1 MKRLLVAIIVSLVLV
16 SFTTPVFAQDPP
28 DTQVGVTVVTP
39 GDVDLDVGIN
49 AGGDVDVTVDGVD
62 LDETARM
69 ARFAYSDA
77 KRNEGKGFVTHIEWY
92 NYWNKE
98 MRPYAQAL
106 ANMDSVLGIL
116 ANAETKLM
124 QGQDLTTAE
133 IKAIN
138 RALAD
143 WKLEV
148 GGSLV
153 DVNFAISGIKAQE
166 EKTWNQLMYGAE
178 AHIANLDTQL
188 AEQQQALTNLQADT
202 KAEQDIANLNYVN
215 LLNYTD
221 YLQRQ
226 YLYYFW
232 ICGGGMVVLLSI
244 VLGALLRKRS

>member
-1 MKRLLVAIIVSLVLV
+1 MKRLLVSIIVSLVLV
-16 SFTTPVFAQDPP
+16 SFATPVFAQDPP

-62 LDETARM
+62 LDATARM
-69 ARFAYSDA
+69 ARFAYTNA
-77 KRNEGKGFVTHIEWY
+77 KRNEGKGFVTYSEWY
-92 NYWNKE
+92 TYFYKE
-98 MRPYAQAL
+98 MKVYNQVL
-106 ANMDSVLGIL
+106 ANMDGIL
-116 ANAETKLM
+116 GVLADAEAKLV
-124 QGQDLTTAE
+124 QGQDLTKSE
-133 IKAIN
+133 IGAIN
-138 RALAD
+138 EVLAGL
-143 WKLEV
+143 KLEV
-148 GGSLV
+148 GGS
-153 DVNFAISGIKAQE
+153 FADIKAQE

-178 AHIANLDTQL
+178 AHIAILDTQL
-188 AEQQQALTNLQADT
+188 AEQQQTLTNLQTDT
-202 KAEQDIANLNYVN
+202 KAELDNANLNYVN